1 MLDKETIKRILHLH
15 QVRGLEARVI
25 AERFGFSSS
34 RVHNVIRRQA
44 GLAARAQRD
53 AAQFNLKLKLKNK
66 KSKKLQA
73 ASRKP
78 QAPSSKRLKFTT
90 MMFNKDIQKEIKNY
104 AKKRS

>member
-1 MLDKETIKRILHLH
+1 MSHMLDKDTINRILHLH
-15 QVRGLEARVI
+15 KVQGLKAGAI

-66 KSKKLQA
+66 QSCKLQA
-73 ASRKP
+73 PSRKL
-78 QAPSSKRLKFTT
+78 QAP
-90 MMFNKDIQKEIKNY
+90 
-104 AKKRS
+104 